1 MYLKVI
7 KRAYLKTYHCK
18 GKNLTRFTLLSI
30 SQYIHISHVVRMT
43 LWLASPRAV
52 WNLRCRLVVR
62 ELVTSK
68 NLLGMSVPPLPEAQE
83 LSHGEMWQ

>member
-1 MYLKVI
+1 MKVI
-7 KRAYLKTYHCK
+7 KRVYLKTCHCK
-18 GKNLTRFTLLSI
+18 GKNLTSFTMLTI
-30 SQYIHISHVVRMT
+30 SQYIHISHVVHMT

-68 NLLGMSVPPLPEAQE
+68 NLLGMSVSPLPEAQE